1 MIKQTE
7 SKNEEVIME
16 RQKVTIRQL
25 QEKKARKEIIT
36 MLSAYDYPLGQA
48 MDRAGVD
55 IVCVGDS
62 LGMVV
67 LGYEGTVPVTM
78 DQMIHHCKA
87 VTTGCKKA
95 LVVADMPFGSYNE
108 SKEQAIRNGNRFLK
122 EGGAD
127 AVLLEGG
134 ERVADIIQAL
144 VKAGIAVMGHL
155 GVTPQ
160 TVTMQSGFKVRGTS
174 GEEAYQIYKEAILLE
189 EMGVFAIELE
199 CIPEKIG
206 KEITE
211 LVSIPTISL
220 GAGRYCDGVF
230 MITYDAL
237 GLFERFTPKFAK
249 KYTHL
254 LDEINK
260 ALATFADEAKGR
272 KFPEEENV
280 FNIKE
285 EEYRKFLEKV
295 KAKR

>member
-1 MIKQTE
+1 VERKKMTIK
-7 SKNEEVIME
+7 
-16 RQKVTIRQL
+16 QL
-25 QEKKARKEIIT
+25 QEKKAKKEMIT

-48 MDRAGVD
+48 MDKAGID

-78 DQMIHHCKA
+78 DQMVHHCKA
-87 VTTGCKKA
+87 VTAGCKNA
-95 LVVADMPFGSYNE
+95 LIVADMPFGSYNE
-108 SKEQAIRNGNRFLK
+108 SKKQAIRNGNRFLK

-134 ERVADIIQAL
+134 ERIVDIAQAL
-144 VKAGIAVMGHL
+144 VKAGIPVMGHL

-160 TVTMQSGFKVRGTS
+160 TVSMQSGFKVRGTI
-174 GEEAYQIYKEAILLE
+174 GEEAYQMLKEAFMLE
-189 EMGVFAIELE
+189 KAGVFAIELE
-199 CIPEKIG
+199 CIPEKVC

-211 LVSIPTISL
+211 RVAIPTVSL
-220 GAGRYCDGVF
+220 GGGRYCDGVF

-249 KYTHL
+249 KYAHL

-260 ALATFADEAKGR
+260 ALSSFVEEAKGK
-272 KFPEEENV
+272 KFPQEENV
-280 FNIKE
+280 FNIRE
-285 EEYRKFLEKV
+285 EEYKKFLDMI
-295 KAKR
+295 KANVQA

>member
-1 MIKQTE
+1 
-7 SKNEEVIME
+7 ME

-25 QEKKARKEIIT
+25 QEMKARKEMIT
-36 MLSAYDYPLGQA
+36 MLSAYDYPLGEA

-78 DQMIHHCKA
+78 EQMIHHCRA
-87 VTTGCKKA
+87 VTAGCKKA
-95 LVVADMPFGSYNE
+95 LVVGDMPFGSYNE
-108 SKEQAIRNGNRFLK
+108 SKEQTVRNGNRFLK

-134 ERVADIIQAL
+134 ERVADMVQAL
-144 VKAGIAVMGHL
+144 VKAGIPVMGHL

-160 TVTMQSGFKVRGTS
+160 TVAMQSGYKVRGTS
-174 GEEAYQIYKEAILLE
+174 SEEAFQILKEALVLE
-189 EMGVFAIELE
+189 QAGVFAIELE
-199 CIPEKIG
+199 CIPEKVC

-211 LVSIPTISL
+211 RVSVPTISL
-220 GAGRYCDGVF
+220 GGGRYCDGVF

-249 KYTHL
+249 KYVHI

-260 ALATFADEAKGR
+260 ALAAFVDEAKSKR
-272 KFPEEENV
+272 FPQEENV

-285 EEYRKFLEKV
+285 EEYRKFLELV
-295 KAKR
+295 KTKL

>member
-1 MIKQTE
+1 
-7 SKNEEVIME
+7 ME
-16 RQKVTIRQL
+16 RQKVTIKQL
-25 QEKKARKEIIT
+25 QEMKVRKEMIT

-78 DQMIHHCKA
+78 EQMIHHCKA

-95 LVVADMPFGSYNE
+95 LVVGDMPFGSYNE
-108 SKEQAIRNGNRFLK
+108 SKEQAIRNANRFLK

-144 VKAGIAVMGHL
+144 VKAGIPVMGHL

-160 TVTMQSGFKVRGTS
+160 TVAMQSGYKVRGTS
-174 GEEAYQIYKEAILLE
+174 AEEAFQILKEAIILE
-189 EMGVFAIELE
+189 QTGVFAIELE
-199 CIPEKIG
+199 CIPEKVCE
-206 KEITE
+206 EITKK
-211 LVSIPTISL
+211 VSVPTISL
-220 GAGRYCDGVF
+220 GGGRYCDGVF
-230 MITYDAL
+230 MITYDAI

-249 KYTHL
+249 KYVNL
-254 LDEINK
+254 LNEINK
-260 ALATFADEAKGR
+260 ALGTFVDEAKS
-272 KFPEEENV
+272 KNFPKEENV

-285 EEYRKFLEKV
+285 EEYRKFLELV
-295 KAKR
+295 KTKL

>member
-1 MIKQTE
+1 
-7 SKNEEVIME
+7 ME

-25 QEKKARKEIIT
+25 QEMKARKEMIT

-78 DQMIHHCKA
+78 EQMIHHCRA
-87 VTTGCKKA
+87 VTAGCKKA
-95 LVVADMPFGSYNE
+95 LVVGDMPFGSYNE
-108 SKEQAIRNGNRFLK
+108 SKEQTVRNGNRFLK

-134 ERVADIIQAL
+134 ERVADMVQAL
-144 VKAGIAVMGHL
+144 VKAGIPVMGHL

-160 TVTMQSGFKVRGTS
+160 TVAMQSGYKVRGTS
-174 GEEAYQIYKEAILLE
+174 AEEAFQILKEALVLE
-189 EMGVFAIELE
+189 QAGVFAIELE
-199 CIPEKIG
+199 CIPEKVC

-211 LVSIPTISL
+211 RVSAPTISL
-220 GAGRYCDGVF
+220 GGGRYCDGVF

-249 KYTHL
+249 KYVHIL
-254 LDEINK
+254 NEINK
-260 ALATFADEAKGR
+260 ALAAFVDEAKSKR
-272 KFPEEENV
+272 FPQEENV

-285 EEYRKFLEKV
+285 EEYRKFSELV
-295 KAKR
+295 KTKL

>member
-1 MIKQTE
+1 
-7 SKNEEVIME
+7 ME

-25 QEKKARKEIIT
+25 LEMKARKETIT

-78 DQMIHHCKA
+78 EQMVHHCKA
-87 VTTGCKKA
+87 VTAGCKKS

-108 SKEQAIRNGNRFLK
+108 SVEQAIRNGNRFLK

-134 ERVADIIQAL
+134 ERVADIIRGL
-144 VKAGIAVMGHL
+144 VKAGIPAMGHL

-160 TVTMQSGFKVRGTS
+160 TVAMQSGYKVRGT
-174 GEEAYQIYKEAILLE
+174 GAEEAYQMLKEALILE
-189 EMGVFAIELE
+189 EAGVFAIELE
-199 CIPEKIG
+199 CIPEKVC

-211 LVSIPTISL
+211 RVSVPTVSL
-220 GAGRYCDGVF
+220 GGGRYCDGVF

-249 KYTHL
+249 KYAHL

-260 ALATFADEAKGR
+260 ALAAFVGEAKSG
-272 KFPEEENV
+272 KFPQEENV

-285 EEYRKFLEKV
+285 DEYKKFSELV
-295 KAKR
+295 KANL

>member
-1 MIKQTE
+1 
-7 SKNEEVIME
+7 ME

-25 QEKKARKEIIT
+25 QEMKGRKEMIT

-78 DQMIHHCKA
+78 EQMIHHCKA
-87 VTTGCKKA
+87 VTAGCKKA
-95 LVVADMPFGSYNE
+95 LVVGDMPFGSYNE
-108 SKEQAIRNGNRFLK
+108 SKKQAIRNGNRFLK

-127 AVLLEGG
+127 SVLLEGG

-144 VKAGIAVMGHL
+144 VKAGIPVMGHL

-160 TVTMQSGFKVRGTS
+160 TVAMQSGYKVRGT
-174 GEEAYQIYKEAILLE
+174 GAQEAFQILKEAIILE
-189 EMGVFAIELE
+189 QAGVFAIELE
-199 CIPEKIG
+199 CIPEMVC

-211 LVSIPTISL
+211 RVSIPTISL
-220 GAGRYCDGVF
+220 GGGRYCDGVF

-249 KYTHL
+249 KYVHIL
-254 LDEINK
+254 NEINK
-260 ALATFADEAKGR
+260 ALTAFVDEAKNK
-272 KFPEEENV
+272 KFPQEENV
-280 FNIKE
+280 FNMKE
-285 EEYRKFLEKV
+285 EEYQKFSEMV
-295 KAKR
+295 KTKL